1 MRDLPESIVI
11 DRNAVYLGAR
21 VICRVLNISR
31 NTLKKYMA
39 SGMKVRRDK
48 STGKLVATGKDL
60 LEYFQELPVAEA
72 AAKEKD
78 CPCG

>member
-39 SGMKVRRDK
+39 NGMKVRRDE
-48 STGKLVATGKDL
+48 STGKLVATSEDL
-60 LEYFQELPVAEA
+60 LEYFQGLPVAV
-72 AAKEKD
+72 KETKP
-78 CPCG
+78 PCG

>member
-1 MRDLPESIVI
+1 MRDRPESIVI

-39 SGMKVRRDK
+39 NGMKVRRDE
-48 STGKLVATGKDL
+48 STGKLVATSEDL
-60 LEYFQELPVAEA
+60 LEYFQGLPVAV
-72 AAKEKD
+72 KETKP
-78 CPCG
+78 PCG

>member
-1 MRDLPESIVI
+1 MRDCPESIVI

-39 SGMKVRRDK
+39 NGMKVRRDE
-48 STGKLVATGKDL
+48 STGKLVATSEDL
-60 LEYFQELPVAEA
+60 LEYFQGLPVAV
-72 AAKEKD
+72 KETKP
-78 CPCG
+78 PCG

>member
-1 MRDLPESIVI
+1 MRDRPESIVI

-39 SGMKVRRDK
+39 NGMKVRRDE
-48 STGKLVATGKDL
+48 STGKLVATSEDL
-60 LEYFQELPVAEA
+60 LEYFQGLPVA
-72 AAKEKD
+72 AKETKP
-78 CPCG
+78 PCG